1 MPPDNVQSAKN
12 WLKRAKSNL
21 VRAQMTKPEDV
32 FWEDLCYDA
41 QQCAEKSL
49 KALLIFHQVK
59 FRYVHDIGELLKT
72 LKVNGISYPDD
83 FNEAVILTDYAVETR
98 YPIVSEPVTE
108 EEYKEAVRIAE
119 LVYNWVES
127 EIDRQ
132 YKLGI

>member
-1 MPPDNVQSAKN
+1 MLHDNVQQAKN

-21 VRAQMTKPEDV
+21 IRAQLPKPADV

-41 QQCAEKSL
+41 QQCVEKSL

-72 LKVNGISYPDD
+72 LKLNGVSYPDE

-108 EEYKEAVRIAE
+108 EEYKEAVRIAN
-119 LVYNWVES
+119 LVYNWTES

-132 YKLGI
+132 LKLRI

>member
-1 MPPDNVQSAKN
+1 MPHDIIQSAKN

-21 VRAQMTKPEDV
+21 VRAKMTKPEDV

-41 QQCAEKSL
+41 QQCVEKSL

-72 LKVNGISYPDD
+72 LKVNGVSYPDD

-98 YPIVSEPVTE
+98 YPIVSEPLTE

-119 LVYNWVES
+119 LVYNWIEA
-127 EIDRQ
+127 EIDKQ